1 MASQEAARV
10 TESGRELQEGEQA
23 PEDKSMATLGEMF
36 QYASAF
42 DIFCICLGSLTSGVV
57 GAGQPA
63 VMLLFSELIGS
74 IGSTLSGNPGDA
86 VVDSVNSI
94 CIQFCIVGAILFVC
108 AWVAEAC
115 FKSSGM
121 RQAAAWRK
129 AYVSAIIHQD
139 VSWYDTHNPSELSS
153 RVAESTQSIE
163 EGISAKLSMGFRFL
177 FQGLVGVGM
186 AFYFKWD
193 MALVL
198 LGVSPLAAFGAWY
211 MSKATVDGQK
221 AITDAY
227 AKAGGTAS
235 ETLSEMRTVTSFGMQ
250 DVQAQ
255 KYAAN
260 LEQARQAGVT
270 KSIKVGFANGLLFA
284 SGNFMMA
291 LGLGYGCA
299 TVAGELESTEVM
311 IGGEKLNCGWSNPE
325 FNDIPPCTFNGADLL
340 IAMFGLQIG
349 AQGLGMVE
357 PSITAFI
364 KARRSAYQIMKLTKR
379 VPPINSFSEEGDR
392 PASVQ
397 GHVAFE
403 NVHFTYPSR
412 PDQVVCNGY
421 NLNIPAGTTCAL
433 VGASGSGKRPDQT
446 VCNGYNLKIA
456 PGTTCA
462 LVGASGSGKS
472 TAIQLVERFYD
483 PSSGV
488 VKLDGHDIKTL
499 NVSWL
504 RSQIGLVGQEP
515 VLFSGTIADNI
526 ASGKPGASRQEVE
539 EAARM
544 ANAYNF
550 IQEFPDKFDTDVGE
564 KGGFLS
570 GGQKQRVAIARAM
583 IKNPAVLLLDEAT
596 SALDSTSEKIVQAA
610 LDELMQ
616 KTKRTT
622 IVIAHRLSTIRN
634 ADKICVVEK
643 GKIVEEG
650 SHDELMAIGP
660 KGHYYKFC
668 SHQGGN

>member
-1 MASQEAARV
+1 MATPSEKPAT
-10 TESGRELQEGEQA
+10 TESGRELHEGSEA
-23 PEDKSMATLGEMF
+23 PEDKSMSTVGELF
-36 QYASAF
+36 QYASAL
-42 DIFCICLGSLTSGVV
+42 DIVLIIIGIFTSGAV

-63 VMLLFSELIGS
+63 VMILFSDMMGAV
-74 IGSTLSGNPGDA
+74 GSTLSGNPADA
-86 VVDSVNSI
+86 VVDSVNEI
-94 CIQFCIVGAILFVC
+94 CIQFCVLGGILFVC

-115 FKSSGM
+115 FKTAGMHQSSK
-121 RQAAAWRK
+121 WRK

-139 VSWYDTHNPSELSS
+139 VAWYDTHNPSELSS
-153 RVAESTQSIE
+153 RVAESTQTIE
-163 EGISAKLSMGFRFL
+163 EGISAKLSMGGRFL

-186 AFYFKWD
+186 AFYYKWD

-198 LGVSPLAAFGAWY
+198 LGISPLAAAGAWY
-211 MSKATVDGQK
+211 MSKATVEGATK
-221 AITDAY
+221 ITEAY

-260 LEQARQAGVT
+260 LEAARKAGVT
-270 KSIKVGFANGLLFA
+270 KSLKVGFANGLLFA
-284 SGNFMMA
+284 SGNLMMA

-299 TVAGELESTEVM
+299 IIAGELEDTEVW
-311 IGGEKLNCGWSNPE
+311 INGEKLNCGWA
-325 FNDIPPCTFNGADLL
+325 NDLNGIEKCSFNGADLL

-357 PSITAFI
+357 PSVSAFM
-364 KARRSAYQIMKLTKR
+364 KARRAAYQIMKLTKR
-379 VPPINSFSEEGDR
+379 VPPINSFSEEGEK
-392 PASVQ
+392 PATVQ
-397 GHVAFE
+397 GHVKLE
-403 NVHFTYPSR
+403 NVHFTYPS
-412 PDQVVCNGY
+412 
-421 NLNIPAGTTCAL
+421 
-433 VGASGSGKRPDQT
+433 RPDQT

-456 PGTTCA
+456 PGTTVA

-472 TAIQLVERFYD
+472 TAIQLIERFYD
-483 PSSGV
+483 PSAGKV
-488 VKLDGHDIKTL
+488 MLDGHDITTL
-499 NVSWL
+499 NVAWL
-504 RSQIGLVGQEP
+504 RTQIGLVGQEP

-596 SALDSTSEKIVQAA
+596 SALDSASEKIVQAA

-622 IVIAHRLSTIRN
+622 VVIAHRLSTIRN

-650 SHDELMAIGP
+650 THDELMAIGP
-660 KGHYYKFC
+660 KGHYFQFS
-668 SHQGGN
+668 SHQTGGA